1 MRPLRSSPDRT
12 ANSWAR
18 VRVAAWPAGLV
29 AGLGAEWLAGSGQ
42 SLAAAVADLAV
53 GWALIGCGLVC
64 WSRRPQSRVGALYWC
79 EQDVN
84 SLRANAGLIMVY
96 DHTGPLRRLAV

>member
-1 MRPLRSSPDRT
+1 MRSLRSSPDRT

-42 SLAAAVADLAV
+42 GLAAAVADLAV

-64 WSRRPQSRVGALYWC
+64 WSRRPQSLVGAL
-79 EQDVN
+79 
-84 SLRANAGLIMVY
+84 LALAGF
-96 DHTGPLRRLAV
+96 A